1 MVVASLVM
9 ALTAQQM
16 AATVGMVEAAAVA
29 QFLPT
34 TLAKV
39 ATVSLSIAFTSKVAM
54 RYAIIENGKVI
65 NIALADSPLGE
76 NWIPSDVAAP
86 GWVYQDGVLSAP
98 AAVDLIDP
106 AQWLIDVGP
115 FFDRFGAAKMAILTS
130 TNATV
135 KAIVSDL
142 QVRKWVDLKRPDVA
156 TGIDALIALGVAG
169 VNAALKT
176 AVLTTPVTT
185 EENMA
190 LKKLYF

>member
-1 MVVASLVM
+1 MTITTTPLPPAPEPID
-9 ALTAQQM
+9 TAW
-16 AATVGMVEAAAVA
+16 
-29 QFLPT
+29 F
-34 TLAKV
+34 
-39 ATVSLSIAFTSKVAM
+39 
-54 RYAIIENGKVI
+54 
-65 NIALADSPLGE
+65 
-76 NWIPSDVAAP
+76 
-86 GWVYQDGVLSAP
+86 
-98 AAVDLIDP
+98 ID
-106 AQWLIDVGP
+106 IGP

-190 LKKLYF
+190 LKRLYF